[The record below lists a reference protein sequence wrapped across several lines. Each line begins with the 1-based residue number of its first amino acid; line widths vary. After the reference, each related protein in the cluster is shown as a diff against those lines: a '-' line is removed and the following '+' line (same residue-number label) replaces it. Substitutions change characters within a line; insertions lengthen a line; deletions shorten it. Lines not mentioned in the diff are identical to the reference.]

1 MVPDLDRRRVILL
14 LAAIPAA
21 CKTYWTDHF
30 LTPVIGRVWV
40 GSPATVAILPVHLP
54 PFLLRT
60 ELVRSSESSQ
70 PDILPWDW
78 WGQPLAVQI
87 GQVTVQNLT
96 QRLNGGIVY
105 ADTGAVT
112 VQPAAEVEIT
122 IIRFDLNQTGSL
134 LLQAQ
139 LAVSGRTTQSRNVL
153 YSVTPA
159 NSSAD
164 ALVYAMSVALG
175 QMADIIAVLLTE
187 TQPRPVYTN

>member
-1 MVPDLDRRRVILL
+1 M
-14 LAAIPAA
+14 
-21 CKTYWTDHF
+21 
-30 LTPVIGRVWV
+30 
-40 GSPATVAILPVHLP
+40 
-54 PFLLRT
+54 
-60 ELVRSSESSQ
+60 
-70 PDILPWDW
+70 
-78 WGQPLAVQI
+78 QI